1 MKVICFDLDDT
12 LYKEIDYL
20 KSAYREI
27 ACFAARHLNGCA
39 DSVNTMASRA
49 YEWMMNAYRNGGN
62 SFEALNHFLGLDIPV
77 VDYLSIYRKHKPN
90 ISLSEEVVHVLSV
103 LKEQGI
109 ILGLITDGRSIQQK
123 HKIEA
128 LGLSAYFDD
137 DNLVISEEFGSEKP
151 SLPNYSYFIDKYPSC
166 HDFTYVGDNL
176 KKDFIAPNYLG
187 WRTVCLMDDGRN
199 IHKQEWEK
207 LDKTSSPLIKI
218 DSLLELLDL
227 PSMDKKKSTIDEL
240 FYQLYGYCPK
250 KAGTSLEILSG
261 IAYSIINK
269 DVVVKHDQKIKS
281 DFCDTAYQLDGLVA
295 RPDGANEMIEAKD
308 YTARNER
315 VGRGDLQKMQ
325 GALTDLDVQRGKFVS
340 ATDYTKD
347 AKEYAKGTQRNR
359 RQVPIDLFQIYPST
373 KEDEKGRVKEI
384 VVSMNVRCL
393 DFASSQIIPIFDEKG
408 LEFLKSHGFSN
419 RHLAL
424 RIDGIYDKNGK
435 VMQSIK
441 EFTQGLNKLVDIK
454 DSNQKE
460 IIGETKMDGAYIKMV
475 NDMLCPIAGLSYKVA
490 IDDFNYEYSIT
501 QEGKPILL
509 IRNLDGSTNKLLTD
523 EELKKYQVMKDG
535 TVVKIS

>member
-1 MKVICFDLDDT
+1 
-12 LYKEIDYL
+12 
-20 KSAYREI
+20 
-27 ACFAARHLNGCA
+27 
-39 DSVNTMASRA
+39 
-49 YEWMMNAYRNGGN
+49 
-62 SFEALNHFLGLDIPV
+62 
-77 VDYLSIYRKHKPN
+77 
-90 ISLSEEVVHVLSV
+90 
-103 LKEQGI
+103 
-109 ILGLITDGRSIQQK
+109 
-123 HKIEA
+123 
-128 LGLSAYFDD
+128 
-137 DNLVISEEFGSEKP
+137 
-151 SLPNYSYFIDKYPSC
+151 
-166 HDFTYVGDNL
+166 
-176 KKDFIAPNYLG
+176 
-187 WRTVCLMDDGRN
+187 
-199 IHKQEWEK
+199 
-207 LDKTSSPLIKI
+207 
-218 DSLLELLDL
+218 
-227 PSMDKKKSTIDEL
+227 
-240 FYQLYGYCPK
+240 
-250 KAGTSLEILSG
+250 
-261 IAYSIINK
+261 
-269 DVVVKHDQKIKS
+269 
-281 DFCDTAYQLDGLVA
+281 
-295 RPDGANEMIEAKD
+295 MIEAKD

-347 AKEYAKGTQRNR
+347 AKEYAKGTQQNR

-475 NDMLCPIAGLSYKVA
+475 NDMLCPIAGLSYKVT